1 MSARRLIVALVLS
14 ALLGACAQ
22 TSTPRDPYDKSPE
35 RQAAEVNTALGSG
48 YMERGEYEVAKE
60 KLERAL
66 EYDRS
71 YAPAHTLM
79 AVLYERIGQPDK
91 AGPHYRRAVELDPD
105 DGAVN
110 NNYGQFLCRN
120 ANFEAAE
127 PYFLAAT
134 ADPFYRT
141 PALAWANAGT
151 CALRAGNLDKAESY
165 LRQSL
170 EYDAE
175 FPDALLPMAG
185 LSFRRGSYLQ
195 ARAFLQRYEAT
206 GNRSADS
213 LLLGYRIENELGDR
227 RAAERYREQLEEAFP
242 DSEQARRAQ
251 TTR

>member
-1 MSARRLIVALVLS
+1 MTARHLLLIMLI
-14 ALLGACAQ
+14 ALLAACSQ
-22 TSTPRDPYDKSPE
+22 TATREDPYDKSPA

-91 AGPHYRRAVELDPD
+91 AGPYYRRAVELDRE

-110 NNYGQFLCRN
+110 NNYGQYLCRN

-134 ADPFYRT
+134 SDPFYRT

-227 RAAERYREQLEEAFP
+227 RAAERYRAELEEAFP

-251 TTR
+251 ATR